1 MRKLL
6 FAVLLLPAYSLVAQS
21 YNPSIDVQHYDFL
34 LDLNDSNNV
43 IRGVAS
49 VNLEFTKTVDQFS
62 LDLTQKTNDGKGMTV
77 TSVTMDG
84 IKVPFTQAA
93 QQLFIHSRGAAGQK
107 HTYLILYSGIPADGL
122 IISNNKF
129 GKRGF

>member
-34 LDLNDSNNV
+34 LDLNDSNNI

-49 VNLEFTKTVDQFS
+49 VNLEFTKTVDQFA
-62 LDLTQKTNDGKGMTV
+62 LDLTQKSDNGKGMTV
-77 TSVTMDG
+77 TSVSVDG
-84 IKVPFTQAA
+84 TKIAFTQDA
-93 QQLFIHSRGAAGQK
+93 QQLYIHSRGAAGQK
-107 HTYLILYSGIPADGL
+107 HTYM
-122 IISNNKF
+122 II
-129 GKRGF
+129 